1 MSVNIKLAAVPNFP
15 LPSQQYSPESII
27 KLENVLRLYLNLLT
41 TITNEDTIDIS
52 NNDTMNWLGGWN
64 C

>member
-1 MSVNIKLAAVPNFP
+1 MSNIKLASVPNFP
-15 LPSQQYSPESII
+15 LPAPEYTPANII